1 MRLRLLVAVSLA
13 ALVVTLG
20 AASWAV
26 GGSGA
31 SASVT
36 ASDLDAGVPST
47 TAVQGGVTLTWPS
60 ASPPPDQWQVVR
72 ATSPAGPWLV
82 IATLPGSATS
92 YTDTT
97 AGGPF
102 YYEVRPVMSS
112 WVGDILSTGA
122 TGPTAVTPLPANAL
136 PLGDTFTLNGG
147 NAAIG
152 VTQTGGAA
160 WVAYNSTLAQWTRI
174 GTNAASS
181 YASTTA
187 SASSNPMLVADAGT
201 ASVAAV
207 IRVQSGGDAIYA
219 RVSDASNWL
228 RLRVSQTSYFQSD
241 GTYTV
246 WIYNSGDHSLYTTF
260 TSTSPTSDCF
270 SYTLGGQ
277 PYYCNYSANGF
288 TRVDTTLVLDKDTAG
303 SVSQL
308 GSWPITTG
316 PPNYVGLAA
325 LGATLTVRYG
335 PTSGVATVAGS
346 VTSTFNQ
353 SATLHGVGLATSS
366 YGTSTGVGAVTLVAP

>member
-13 ALVVTLG
+13 VLVVVLG
-20 AASWAV
+20 AAGWVV

-36 ASDLDAGVPST
+36 ASHLDAGVPST

-60 ASPPPDQWQVVR
+60 GSPPPDQWQVVR
-72 ATSPAGPWLV
+72 ATSPGGPWLV

-112 WVGDILSTGA
+112 WVGDILPTGA
-122 TGPTAVTPLPANAL
+122 TGPIAVTPLPANAL

-152 VTQTGGAA
+152 VTQTGNVPWA
-160 WVAYNSTLAQWTRI
+160 AYNSTLAQWTRI

-201 ASVAAV
+201 PDVAAV
-207 IRVQSGGDAIYA
+207 VRAPSVGTALYA
-219 RVSDASNWL
+219 RVGDADDWL
-228 RLRVSQTSYFQSD
+228 RLRLNETHVATGTTWRFSVPGYSGSGYPSAAAAAAACRAVYSPASECSNSLASVTTYSDAFQLILDQDAASN
-241 GTYTV
+241 
-246 WIYNSGDHSLYTTF
+246 I
-260 TSTSPTSDCF
+260 
-270 SYTLGGQ
+270 
-277 PYYCNYSANGF
+277 
-288 TRVDTTLVLDKDTAG
+288 TTLDSWSVG
-303 SVSQL
+303 SSA
-308 GSWPITTG
+308 PA
-316 PPNYVGLAA
+316 YVGLTA
-325 LGATLTVRYG
+325 LGTTLTVRYG